1 MLPLSVVDNIVMA
14 NFGRTKN
21 DDAKQRK
28 IATEYVAL
36 CGYKNGEM
44 GRGRKL
50 SDNHKANLT
59 QAAIAEQLN
68 DD

>member
-1 MLPLSVVDNIVMA
+1 MA

-36 CGYKNGEM
+36 CGQGQ
-44 GRGRKL
+44 GRPSKTGAGRPITL
-50 SDNHKANLT
+50 SQDEIADQLDDN
-59 QAAIAEQLN
+59 
-68 DD
+68 

>member
-1 MLPLSVVDNIVMA
+1 MAVMA

-36 CGYKNGEM
+36 CGYKHGEM
-44 GRGRKL
+44 GRGRKTV
-50 SDNHKANLT
+50 DNRLPNLT
-59 QAAIAEQLN
+59 QDEIAEQLG